1 MALDLTALGK
11 QVRQMSNELSSE
23 PGARD
28 ERIAR
33 VRETYLRHAG
43 CEEELIKMVNSTRE
57 ANPWRTLASPYEQ
70 LDLVRD
76 VPPAPANYALVATD
90 GSQIELDRHG
100 IVDCYLVNIGEVYLR
115 YGGEPQARLSSSPT
129 LYYREE
135 DLYLTDGAKRVPIE
149 GNYLSARRDV
159 QELVGLDALSAELLN
174 GERAAVLAMLDG
186 TLVRWTLA
194 GAERFVQEHFL
205 RPYLDAL
212 ESLRIRDVPVV
223 SYISR
228 PRATEVMGIVR
239 LMYCGDVDME
249 QGRAARCNQCSDVRD
264 RNAPSCN
271 ICDGLTDADILAGL
285 LQDGQRGPLFISMSQ
300 INMKN
305 YGPHLIHFFYM
316 RVGRELARVEVPE
329 WIAHDKARVDMVHSL
344 VYDQCVRGQGYP
356 VALSRAHEKAVVRTA
371 DRRAFQRMIESSLVR
386 ADMAALTSSKRESKE
401 YSRV

>member
-23 PGARD
+23 PGART
-28 ERIAR
+28 ERIER
-33 VRETYLRHAG
+33 VRETYLRYAG
-43 CEEELIKMVNSTRE
+43 CEEELIKMVNSSRE

-76 VPPAPANYALVATD
+76 VPPAPADYALVATD

-115 YGGEPQARLSSSPT
+115 YGGGPLARLSSSPT

-159 QELVGLDALSAELLN
+159 QELVALDALSAELLN
-174 GERAAVLAMLDG
+174 GERAVLAMLDG

-212 ESLRIRDVPVV
+212 ESLRTHDVPVV

-264 RNAPSCN
+264 GNAPSCN
-271 ICDGLTDADILAGL
+271 ICDGLTDADVLAGL
-285 LQDGQRGPLFISMSQ
+285 LQDGQRGALFISMSQ